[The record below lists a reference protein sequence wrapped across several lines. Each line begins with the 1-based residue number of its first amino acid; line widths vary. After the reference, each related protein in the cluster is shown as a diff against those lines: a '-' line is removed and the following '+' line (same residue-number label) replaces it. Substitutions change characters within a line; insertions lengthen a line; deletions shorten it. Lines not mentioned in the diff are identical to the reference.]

1 MYHFLFATL
10 AMGVIQPALAADPPA
25 PLILEATIPL
35 DGVQGRIDHLAVDVP
50 RKRLIVA
57 ELGNGTVDVIDLA
70 AGKAIHRLA
79 GFDEPQGVGYF
90 APRDAIAVANGG
102 DGSVRLFRAA
112 DFAAT
117 GRIELGSDADNV
129 RTNRHGQLLVGY
141 GAGALA
147 VFDNEGALVARI
159 PLKAHPEAFQVTPGS
174 GWIYV
179 NVPDAH
185 EIAVVDLAAGKQ
197 VASWPLGAARA
208 NFPMALDVD
217 GGRVVVA
224 TRDPSRLL
232 AFAMATGEIESQ
244 IAICGDAD
252 DVFFDAKR
260 KLIYV
265 SCGEGA
271 VEIVEGGDRL
281 LHRVAHIPTGQGAR
295 TSLFVPA
302 LDRLYVAKRA
312 GLLDPDA
319 AILVFRPT
327 P

>member
-1 MYHFLFATL
+1 MYHFIFAAL
-10 AMGVIQPALAADPPA
+10 VMGTIQPVLAADQPP
-25 PLILEATIPL
+25 LVLEAMIPL
-35 DGVQGRIDHLAVDVP
+35 ARVQGRIDHLAADVP

-70 AGKAIHRLA
+70 AGKPIHRFT
-79 GFDEPQGVGYF
+79 GFDEPQGVGYLVS
-90 APRDAIAVANGG
+90 RDAIAVASGG

-112 DFAAT
+112 DFAAI

-129 RTNRHGQLLVGY
+129 RIDRHGRLLVGY
-141 GAGALA
+141 GAGGLA
-147 VFDNEGALVARI
+147 VFDKTGALLARI
-159 PLKAHPEAFQVTPGS
+159 PLKAHPESFRAAPGS
-174 GWIYV
+174 DRAYV

-185 EIAVVDLAAGKQ
+185 EIAVVDLAAGRQ
-197 VASWPLGAARA
+197 VASWSLGAVRA
-208 NFPMALDVD
+208 NFPMALDAD
-217 GGRVVVA
+217 GGRVIVA
-224 TRDPSRLL
+224 TRDPPRLVAL
-232 AFAMATGEIESQ
+232 AIATGEIESQ

-260 KLIYV
+260 TRIYV

-271 VEIVEGGDRL
+271 VDVVESGDRL
-281 LHRVAHIPTGQGAR
+281 LHRFARIPTGQGAR

-302 LDRLYVAKRA
+302 FDRLYVAKRA

-319 AILVFRPT
+319 AILVLRPT